1 MRVALVVLLAL
12 LVGAPRLAHADN
24 VQTLIDQLRD
34 GGDRER
40 LAAAI
45 NLVKLGDAKAIL
57 PLAKAVIER
66 NESSEDVRK
75 VAAAGLGTLVKSSTS
90 GTIKGLVIRN
100 LGDAVQNDSSDAVKQ
115 AARDSIGRLGGSAPA
130 GGNSNA
136 PSSTTNAKAVY
147 VNVGPMSS
155 KASKGNPQ
163 KIMSMMHSTAEGSL
177 KKTAY
182 SVSWSGGTP
191 NASQLTAKQTAGF
204 YVDGTLN
211 DLDVKASG
219 SSAVITCKVSMLLAE
234 FPSKS
239 MFGFLNGKA
248 SVEGGSSQKDVDDAA
263 QDCVQAVVENLI
275 TKQIIPTIKGKTG
288 INPVATHA
296 ARRLR

>member
-1 MRVALVVLLAL
+1 LRAALVVLLVV
-12 LVGAPRLAHADN
+12 LVGAPRFAHADN
-24 VQTLIDQLRD
+24 VSELLKQLND

-40 LAAAI
+40 LAAAV
-45 NLVKLGDAKAIL
+45 NLVRLGDPKAIL

-66 NESSEDVRK
+66 NEPSEEVRK
-75 VAAAGLGTLVKSSTS
+75 VAAAGLGNLIKSSTS
-90 GTIKGLVIRN
+90 GTIKNLVLKN
-100 LGDAVQNDSSDAVKQ
+100 LTEAASNDSSSAVKS
-115 AARDSIGRLGGSAPA
+115 AASDSISRLGGSAPA
-130 GGNSNA
+130 GSNSNSSA
-136 PSSTTNAKAVY
+136 SSTANAKAVY

-155 KASKGNPQ
+155 KASQGDPK
-163 KIMSMMHSTAEGSL
+163 KIMSMMHSTAESSL
-177 KKTAY
+177 KSTAY
-182 SVSWSGGTP
+182 SVAWSGGATP
-191 NASQLTAKQTAGF
+191 TAAQLQAKQTAGF

-248 SVEGGSSQKDVDDAA
+248 SVQGGSSAKDVSDAA

-275 TKQIIPTIKGKTG
+275 AKQIIPTIKGKTG
-288 INPVATHA
+288 ISP
-296 ARRLR
+296 